1 MFRIVKTILSRPS
14 LALGC
19 LIVLA
24 FLVTAAAAPLLAPP
38 VDEDNPY
45 LLPKEG
51 FGAIPEPPSR
61 DHPLGKLPQQY
72 DIYYGLVW
80 GTRTALKLGLFVALG
95 RLLVGAV
102 LGLISGHYGKA
113 IDALIMRVTDAF
125 LAFPIVAAVMVT
137 VALFATDLQTT
148 PGGRMFLLPGRE
160 EGVVIIT
167 LVVFGWMAYARVVRG
182 NVLAEREK
190 EYMQAA
196 TASGVGGRRIM
207 FRHLLPN
214 VTQGIFVLVASDIGA
229 VVVLVATFTFIGL
242 IRPPYGQ
249 LEADWGQMLV
259 ASRDWIIGS
268 PANAFEHWY
277 TYIPISLAVVLF
289 SVGWNLIGDGL
300 GEILDPRLRRGS
312 PSLRGSDL

>member
-1 MFRIVKTILSRPS
+1 MVRSLFSRPS
-14 LALGC
+14 LALGS

-24 FLVTAAAAPLLAPP
+24 FVVVAAAAPLLAAP
-38 VDEDNPY
+38 VDEDNAY
-45 LLPKEG
+45 LIPKDG

-61 DHPLGKLPQQY
+61 EHLLGKLPQQY
-72 DIYYGLVW
+72 DIFYGLVW

-95 RLLVGAV
+95 RLLVG
-102 LGLISGHYGKA
+102 GLVGLVSGHYGTVV
-113 IDALIMRVTDAF
+113 DAVIMRITDAF

-137 VALFATDLQTT
+137 VALFARDLQTT
-148 PGGRMFLLPGRE
+148 PGGGLFLVPSRE
-160 EGVVIIT
+160 EQVIILT
-167 LVVFGWMAYARVVRG
+167 LVLFGWMAYARVVRG

-196 TASGVGGRRIM
+196 TALGAPRRRVM

-214 VTQGIFVLVASDIGA
+214 VTQGLFVLVASDIGA
-229 VVVLVATFTFIGL
+229 VVVLLATLTFIGL
-242 IRPPYGQ
+242 IPPPYGQ
-249 LEADWGQMLV
+249 MEADWGQMLV

-277 TYIPISLAVVLF
+277 TYIPVSMAVVLF

-300 GEILDPRLRRGS
+300 REVLDPRVRRGS
-312 PSLRGSDL
+312 SGLRSGG